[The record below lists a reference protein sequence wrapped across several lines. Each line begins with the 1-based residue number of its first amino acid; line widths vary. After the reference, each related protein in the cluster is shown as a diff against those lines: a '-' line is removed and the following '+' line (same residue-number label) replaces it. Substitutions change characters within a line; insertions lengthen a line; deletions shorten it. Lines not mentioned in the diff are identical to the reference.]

1 MSGRQY
7 LNSGNCDAQ
16 PNAAHNA
23 KFIRFGKGKPKDSK
37 VETQRERKRDA
48 LELEKKS
55 SYATANEDYK
65 KKKQSIFGT
74 GI

>member
-1 MSGRQY
+1 MQNLLGLARE
-7 LNSGNCDAQ
+7 NRRI
-16 PNAAHNA
+16 A
-23 KFIRFGKGKPKDSK
+23 KWKL
-37 VETQRERKRDA
+37 RERKRDA

-65 KKKQSIFGT
+65 NNQSIFGT